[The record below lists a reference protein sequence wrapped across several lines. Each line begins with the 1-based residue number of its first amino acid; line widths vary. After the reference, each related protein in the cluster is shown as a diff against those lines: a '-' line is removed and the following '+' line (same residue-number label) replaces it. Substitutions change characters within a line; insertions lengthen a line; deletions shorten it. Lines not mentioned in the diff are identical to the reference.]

1 MRHSGLD
8 VTVDQSDRRRAGG
21 FISRQ
26 GPQTLRWALYEAAK
40 NASHQRSPDHDYY
53 ADVKDHLNGKLATIS
68 MARKLARRCFH
79 VLRAVDPDVVYATP

>member
-1 MRHSGLD
+1 
-8 VTVDQSDRRRAGG
+8 VTVDASDRRRAGG
-21 FISRQ
+21 FLSRQ

-40 NASHQRSPDHDYY
+40 NASHHRSPDHDYY

-79 VLRAVDPDVVYATP
+79 VLRAVDPELVYATP